1 MDKDYFTPFDDLVDE
16 LWGKEGTPKRDAME
30 AEVKKELDAYHLGE
44 AIKAER
50 ERKEMTQEQLGEL
63 VGVKRSQICRL
74 EKGHS
79 SMSLPTISRIFK
91 ALGHTSAALVL
102 DGGVRVVLW

>member
-1 MDKDYFTPFDDLVDE
+1 MEKDYFTPFDDLVDE

-63 VGVKRSQICRL
+63 VGVKRAQICRL

-79 SMSLPTISRIFK
+79 AMSLHTISRIFR
-91 ALGHTSAALVL
+91 ALGFSSAALVL
-102 DGGVRVVLW
+102 DGGTKVPLW